1 MFLSI
6 SGRNFKAHSALVFF
20 SFPTESIVKLLLT
33 LMATK
38 FGKYHKSLTQVKQLR
53 SLSNLQSWVSR
64 LKAARDSSCC
74 STFLIHGQHH
84 LGSSDSVCLC
94 AANRRGQGLQKSN
107 CLPEPS
113 CLHKALSPSYTV

>member
-38 FGKYHKSLTQVKQLR
+38 FGKYHKSLTQSKAIKEFIKPAVLGFKIKSSTGLLVLFHFPHSWSAPAGLLRQRVPLRNKQTWSGATEVK
-53 SLSNLQSWVSR
+53 
-64 LKAARDSSCC
+64 
-74 STFLIHGQHH
+74 
-84 LGSSDSVCLC
+84 
-94 AANRRGQGLQKSN
+94 
-107 CLPEPS
+107 LP
-113 CLHKALSPSYTV
+113 A